1 MDSNQIYNKYC
12 SRLKTEGIIKALLCG
27 LTIGLFV
34 AAVLTFIFWL
44 VDFEYFWIAPIIGVA
59 IAGAAT
65 PMFYHW
71 MFRPT
76 AKSMAH
82 RVDGLGLEERIVT
95 MNELQGDNSY
105 IAQRQR
111 EDAKAALVSLSK
123 AATTAGGKVAGM
135 AAKGATKLAMRIPTK
150 IIAAVASV
158 AMSYSAI
165 QTVGILSYNG
175 TIPKAKAI
183 AEQIVDK
190 EIEYHTVSYITYGDG
205 FIEGDSDQVI
215 ADGESTEIV
224 MAVAEDGWYFY
235 GWIDAQYLDML
246 GLLQMFGMLDDYIE
260 SNEPVR
266 LDENITA
273 DLEMCALFVE
283 MSDNKG
289 DPSDGDGDGEP
300 GQPGDGEPGDGD
312 GNGAGDPGEPGNGS
326 GQPGDGPGQ
335 PGPGQPGGEGNGDP
349 GQPSYGDGA
358 GSGQSKQD
366 DTWMDGDTPVKDYY
380 QQIWEE
386 AMQMIAEGK
395 ELPADVRE
403 IIEGYFGG
411 LKP

>member
-27 LTIGLFV
+27 MAIGLFI
-34 AAVLTFIFWL
+34 AAVLTFIFWI
-44 VDFEYFWIAPIIGVA
+44 VDFKYFWIAPIIGVA
-59 IAGAAT
+59 LAGAAT

-76 AKSMAH
+76 TKSMAH
-82 RVDGLGLEERIVT
+82 RVDGLGLEERIIT

-111 EDAKAALVSLSK
+111 EDAQAALVSLSK
-123 AATTAGGKVAGM
+123 ARTAGGKETTAV
-135 AAKGATKLAMRIPTK
+135 TKLAMRIPKK
-150 IIAAVASV
+150 IIIAVACV
-158 AMSYSAI
+158 ALAYVPI
-165 QTVGILSYNG
+165 QTIGILSYNG
-175 TIPKAKAI
+175 TIPNAKAF
-183 AEQIVDK
+183 AEQIADK
-190 EIEYHTVSYITYGDG
+190 EVEYHTVSYTTYGEG

-235 GWIDAQYLDML
+235 GWIDAQYVDML
-246 GLLQMFGMLDDYIE
+246 GLLQMFGLLDSYIE
-260 SNEPVR
+260 SDDPVR

-273 DLEMCALFVE
+273 DFEICALFME
-283 MSDNKG
+283 MSDNKS

-300 GQPGDGEPGDGD
+300 GDGDGQPGDGD
-312 GNGAGDPGEPGNGS
+312 GNGAGDPGEPGDGS
-326 GQPGDGPGQ
+326 GQPGDGN
-335 PGPGQPGGEGNGDP
+335 GPGQPGEGQPGEGQP
-349 GQPSYGDGA
+349 GTGNGDGA
-358 GSGQSKQD
+358 GTGNSKQD

-380 QQIWEE
+380 QQIYEE
-386 AMQMIAEGK
+386 AMQLVSEGK
-395 ELPADVRE
+395 ELPDDVRE